1 MRFRLRFLFI
11 ATVVLGVATP
21 ALALTLGQ
29 LVGGASFSTDS
40 LTFENFQASAA
51 GSADPT
57 FDDYAVQ
64 VLPDGFRISGPVSA
78 TLGQTGTL
86 LLSYDVTT
94 AGPGIRGASLYSSG
108 VAVGTGSEAL
118 VAESLSGS
126 GNALLGTLVVYNVAG
141 VGAVPLAS
149 ASFGPVSE
157 LAVAKTLQV
166 KSGVF
171 AAVPFID
178 QRFALVPEPMT
189 FLLLGAGMVGLFLSG
204 RRRHEQ

>member
-126 GNALLGTLVVYNVAG
+126 GNALLGTLVGY
-141 VGAVPLAS
+141 
-149 ASFGPVSE
+149 
-157 LAVAKTLQV
+157 
-166 KSGVF
+166 SGVF